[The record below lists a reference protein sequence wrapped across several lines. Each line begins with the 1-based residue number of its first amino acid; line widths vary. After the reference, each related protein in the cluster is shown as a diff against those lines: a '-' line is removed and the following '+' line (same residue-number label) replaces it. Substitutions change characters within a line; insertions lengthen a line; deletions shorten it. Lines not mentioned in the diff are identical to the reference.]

1 MADAN
6 VSVSFSA
13 SIADFVSGVAEAKDA
28 LQSFSAP
35 FGEINGQL
43 ASFANASSQ
52 AFSPDRLQSYHDALA
67 ATQSLEQSFA
77 ADSVRAAAAMRAGD
91 DEAYADATR
100 AAQLATSEELRIL
113 ADALKQKLALYAEE
127 ARFYEITQ
135 QQKLALSQAALDEEY
150 AAELAALQKREALG
164 EQSLAVKQRIDDM
177 IIEATRR
184 RDDETTALTR
194 SALQEQERDYQS
206 FANSIMGAFNSQLR
220 GLLSGTENWHA
231 AFKSVLDDLLIKF
244 IEWCET
250 TVEHYV
256 LAEAMK
262 TAATTTGVAART
274 SAEDAGAAAS
284 MGAQGAA
291 MVRSILS
298 SAAETFAG
306 VFGFLS
312 PLMGPFAAGPGRGSP
327 GHGRRHGGLRRLGR
341 HRHVAGAAGHAD
353 PGPSQRAHHAAGG
366 SGRLSLASHRV
377 GERRFARR
385 VGRHSSDHELQRLGA
400 RRRVGLV
407 LDAQQRP
414 GHGEG
419 ARRSGAARRRARA
432 QALARL
438 MTSVNLIGVHLLPS
452 TGEFAYDIYPAV
464 GAQRGP
470 SGLDNLTVQNTFSNP
485 SLAANVTDYT
495 NSIEQL
501 QAQHPECTTVSVVV
515 AWFFNSED
523 ASTCQIYPSTN
534 FILGEFQ
541 QNTGSGFLPVHW
553 MVSSLTEQSYPGP
566 DSDPRDSERAWDSL
580 ASSMAGRRAIHRSFA
595 AFAI

>member
-43 ASFANASSQ
+43 ASFANASSR
-52 AFSPDRLQSYHDALA
+52 AFSPDRLHSYHDALA
-67 ATQSLEQSFA
+67 ATRSLEQSFA

-113 ADALKQKLALYAEE
+113 ADALKQKLALYGEE

-164 EQSLAVKQRIDDM
+164 EQSLAVKQRTDDM

-194 SALQEQERDYQS
+194 SALQEQERDYPS

-250 TVEHYV
+250 TVEHDV

-262 TAATTTGVAART
+262 TAATTTSVAART

-284 MGAQGAA
+284 LGAA

-312 PLMGPFAAGPGRGSP
+312 PLMGPFAAGPAAAARAAVAGMAGSVASADIGMWQAPQDMLTLVHHNELIMPQAEAGAFRSLLTGSASGASP
-327 GHGRRHGGLRRLGR
+327 GASVAIHPTTNFNVSALDGRRIRLRHLSRRRRPARTQRPRQPHGPEHLLEPEPRRQRHRLHQLDRAASGAASRMHDGLRRCRLVLQLGR
-341 HRHVAGAAGHAD
+341 RLDLPNLSLDEFHLGGVSAEYGLRLPAGALDGVEPDGAK
-353 PGPSQRAHHAAGG
+353 
-366 SGRLSLASHRV
+366 LS
-377 GERRFARR
+377 
-385 VGRHSSDHELQRLGA
+385 
-400 RRRVGLV
+400 
-407 LDAQQRP
+407 
-414 GHGEG
+414 
-419 ARRSGAARRRARA
+419 
-432 QALARL
+432 
-438 MTSVNLIGVHLLPS
+438 
-452 TGEFAYDIYPAV
+452 
-464 GAQRGP
+464 
-470 SGLDNLTVQNTFSNP
+470 
-485 SLAANVTDYT
+485 
-495 NSIEQL
+495 
-501 QAQHPECTTVSVVV
+501 
-515 AWFFNSED
+515 
-523 ASTCQIYPSTN
+523 
-534 FILGEFQ
+534 
-541 QNTGSGFLPVHW
+541 
-553 MVSSLTEQSYPGP
+553 GP
-566 DSDPRDSERAWDSL
+566 DSDPRDPERAWGAWLRLWRDAKRSIDRSL
-580 ASSMAGRRAIHRSFA
+580 HSRFKDARFQSRILPVLARNG
-595 AFAI
+595 